1 MAPVDVVVVSYNS
14 RDRLRDSVAPLAGLA
29 GVQVIVVDNAST
41 DGSLETLDG
50 LPVTTIPSAVNGGFA
65 QGCNIGWRNGLAP
78 YVLLLNPDATLD
90 ESSLRRLVEVLQAD
104 ERVGAVAPK
113 IVHTDGSLDHSIRRF
128 PRLRS
133 TYARALFLHRL
144 FPRAAWTDEVVRE
157 EATYRSPGEAEWVS
171 GACVLVRREALER
184 LDGLDEGFFLY
195 CEDKD
200 LCKRLWD
207 AGYEVRFEP
216 GALAQ
221 HEGGASAP
229 RSALLPIL
237 AASRVRYVHKH
248 SGFHVVVLERLGLAL
263 GALTHIVL
271 SRGGSSVRFGH
282 ARSMRVALA
291 PTAVASAP
299 RPLTREP

>member
-14 RDRLRDSVAPLAGLA
+14 RDRLRECVAPLAGAA
-29 GVQVIVVDNAST
+29 GTQVIVVDNASA

-50 LPVTTIPSAVNGGFA
+50 LPVTAIPSAVNGGFA
-65 QGCNIGWRNGLAP
+65 YGCNIGWRHGSAP
-78 YVLLLNPDATLD
+78 YVLLLNPDATLG
-90 ESSLRRLVEVLQAD
+90 ESSLRRLVDVLEAD
-104 ERVGAVAPK
+104 ERAGAVAPR
-113 IVHTDGSLDHSIRRF
+113 IEHPDGSLDHSIRRF

-144 FPRAAWTDEVVRE
+144 FPRATWTDEVVRE
-157 EATYRSPGEAEWVS
+157 EATYRSPGPAEWVS

-184 LDGLDEGFFLY
+184 IEGLDEGFFLY

-207 AGYEVRFEP
+207 AGYRVLFEP
-216 GALAQ
+216 DAVSQ

-229 RSALLPIL
+229 RSALLPVL
-237 AASRVRYVHKH
+237 VASRVRYAHKH
-248 SGFHVVVLERLGLAL
+248 SGVHVALLERLGLAL

-271 SRGGSSVRFGH
+271 SRGGAAVRFGH
-282 ARSMRVALA
+282 ARSMRVAVA
-291 PTAVASAP
+291 PTAVASAL
-299 RPLTREP
+299 RPLAREP